1 MAAKRAGANRYGPV
15 GYGPVVHKVG
25 SQEHGNGVF
34 TDAVHA
40 GEVVFN

>member
-15 GYGPVVHKVG
+15 VRKVG

-34 TDAVHA
+34 ADAVHA